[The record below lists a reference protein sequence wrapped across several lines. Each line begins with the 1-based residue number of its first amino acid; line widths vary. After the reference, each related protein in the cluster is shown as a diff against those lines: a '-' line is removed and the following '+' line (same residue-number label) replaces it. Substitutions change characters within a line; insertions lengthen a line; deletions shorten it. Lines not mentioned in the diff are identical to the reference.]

1 MAADKLHGF
10 AQFGAYRAW
19 YNCLFFN
26 GLEGSPLLYPF
37 RRFGHGIIGSE
48 SETFWPRLLVF
59 GYGAALLTGIKQSGE
74 RYPGLSP
81 ATTRSAVNTAGVA
94 PGVASSAVVE
104 ARKLR
109 KVFGSGLAEQVVLDA
124 VELSVPEGEVVA
136 VVGPSGS
143 GKSTLLH
150 LLAALDTPTSG
161 AVYFRSRA
169 LQTFPES
176 QLADYRN
183 QAVGFVWQRHHLLP
197 DFTAAENVAMPL
209 LMRGAKRPAAL
220 SLAAGLLDQVG
231 LAAKLGQRTGE
242 LSGGE
247 QQRVA
252 IARALVN
259 HPALLLADEPTGDL
273 DERNAD
279 AVFDLMQRLHRT
291 HRLTSILATHNRAL
305 AERCDRV
312 LVLEHGE
319 LKPLEA
325 IPAAHPVQ

>member
-1 MAADKLHGF
+1 V
-10 AQFGAYRAW
+10 
-19 YNCLFFN
+19 
-26 GLEGSPLLYPF
+26 LE
-37 RRFGHGIIGSE
+37 
-48 SETFWPRLLVF
+48 T
-59 GYGAALLTGIKQSGE
+59 
-74 RYPGLSP
+74 
-81 ATTRSAVNTAGVA
+81 
-94 PGVASSAVVE
+94 
-104 ARKLR
+104 RKLR
-109 KVFGSGLAEQVVLDA
+109 KVFGVGMAEQVVLNA
-124 VELSVPEGEVVA
+124 VDLSVPEGEVVA

-169 LQTFPES
+169 LQTLPES
-176 QLADYRN
+176 QIADYRN

-220 SLAAGLLDQVG
+220 DLAAGLLDQVG
-231 LAAKLGQRTGE
+231 LASKKSQRTGE

-279 AVFDLMQRLHRT
+279 AVFDLMQHLHRT

-325 IPAAHPVQ
+325 IPAAHPVH